1 MVPSPINLPQP
12 SQPQPSVMTISISRA
27 EILPS
32 STTVLIQ
39 SQSRDTCIRYNPVT
53 SYEFAP
59 RISFKPLLWIFLM
72 MLIAF
77 SVMAIIMGDAI
88 NYPLVRREVKKLRNN
103 TLIDVLVETNDTDD
117 VLYRDEYSRDEL
129 MIPSYEAL
137 NDTNSTESDDRNNSS
152 LKESSATVGIIVA
165 DATNFSSVYE
175 LDDGKQANNSDV
187 EGAGYTDTINS
198 ATKPNSTV
206 GVLEIVTNTIESSVN
221 KTITAILGQQHP
233 QNIIAE
239 SHLSTSISNNETTT
253 STSNSSGESAIIES
267 NDPITP
273 SENLDQSVVNTTAIL
288 SRKSNETRYVM
299 SEQEQLR

>member
-1 MVPSPINLPQP
+1 
-12 SQPQPSVMTISISRA
+12 
-27 EILPS
+27 
-32 STTVLIQ
+32 
-39 SQSRDTCIRYNPVT
+39 
-53 SYEFAP
+53 
-59 RISFKPLLWIFLM
+59 M

-103 TLIDVLVETNDTDD
+103 TIIDVLVETKDTDD

-152 LKESSATVGIIVA
+152 LKESSATMGIIVA

-206 GVLEIVTNTIESSVN
+206 GVLEIVTNTIKSSVN
-221 KTITAILGQQHP
+221 KTITTISGQQRP